1 MKFKLSI
8 LLHYFLFR
16 IRNDQKKSR
25 SKLEKIQ
32 QKKLHRLRRFLAQ
45 SPFYKEMVHQNFK
58 LKDFPIIN
66 KEVFIKNFDDIN
78 TAGIVKSEAMKV
90 AMHTEQSRDFSA
102 SIKNITIGLST
113 GTSGNKGIFL
123 ANEKERA
130 KWVAAMLHR
139 VVGFSLKK
147 RKVAFFL
154 RANSKLY
161 ESSNSRILQFNF
173 FDLLKAHAENFNR
186 LVDLNADI
194 LIAQPSALVK
204 IAKSYLSQ
212 QIKPGFTKVISVAE
226 VLDQSDKQFLE
237 KVFILKL
244 DEVYQCTEGFLAS
257 SCSLG
262 NLHFNEDF
270 LIIEKEYLDDEK
282 KRYHPIITDLYRHTQ
297 PVIRY
302 KLDDILMEGEAC
314 NCGSSF
320 DVIKQIEGRA
330 DDVIRLEN
338 SAGELVDIY
347 PDFFSRAI
355 TMASD
360 DISYYELIQTG
371 KDVLELFFEQ
381 SKENQH
387 LKMLITESIES
398 LLSKFNI
405 KQIKIKF
412 SETQTL
418 KNGAKLRRIRN
429 EYFKAR

>member
-1 MKFKLSI
+1 
-8 LLHYFLFR
+8 
-16 IRNDQKKSR
+16 
-25 SKLEKIQ
+25 
-32 QKKLHRLRRFLAQ
+32 
-45 SPFYKEMVHQNFK
+45 
-58 LKDFPIIN
+58 
-66 KEVFIKNFDDIN
+66 
-78 TAGIVKSEAMKV
+78 
-90 AMHTEQSRDFSA
+90 
-102 SIKNITIGLST
+102 
-113 GTSGNKGIFL
+113 
-123 ANEKERA
+123 
-130 KWVAAMLHR
+130 
-139 VVGFSLKK
+139 
-147 RKVAFFL
+147 
-154 RANSKLY
+154 
-161 ESSNSRILQFNF
+161 FNF

-237 KVFILKL
+237 KVFNLKL